1 MLPLRMVGWVQDWAV
16 VLFLQRRAGDVA
28 ERAQSL
34 TFKARVA
41 PPFHNQRGPQALGGS
56 GV

>member
-1 MLPLRMVGWVQDWAV
+1 MPLRMVGWVQDWAV

-34 TFKARVA
+34 TFKAGVA